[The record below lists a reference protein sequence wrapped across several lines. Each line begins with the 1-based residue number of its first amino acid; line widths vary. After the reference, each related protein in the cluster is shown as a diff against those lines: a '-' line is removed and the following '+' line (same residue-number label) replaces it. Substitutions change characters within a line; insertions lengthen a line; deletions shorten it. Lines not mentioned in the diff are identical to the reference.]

1 MPRLK
6 TPREYDPNPLDNN
19 KEFRV
24 YAYLTKEDYELFLKS
39 KAVIRN
45 QLVAINKIR
54 PNENISQTEIFKS
67 MMNFGVLR
75 IMSIFSSLSII
86 LFLSLRSEILR
97 LTHFA
102 NILKLVLFSLC
113 GILLKILNFHLGL

>member
-67 MMNFGVLR
+67 MMNF
-75 IMSIFSSLSII
+75 FCQ
-86 LFLSLRSEILR
+86 E
-97 LTHFA
+97 
-102 NILKLVLFSLC
+102 K
-113 GILLKILNFHLGL
+113 KIA